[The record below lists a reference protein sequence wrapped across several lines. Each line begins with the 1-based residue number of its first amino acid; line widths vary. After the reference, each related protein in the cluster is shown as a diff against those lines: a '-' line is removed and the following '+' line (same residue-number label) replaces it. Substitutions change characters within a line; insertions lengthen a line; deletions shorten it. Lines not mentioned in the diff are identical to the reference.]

1 MVAILN
7 RVDVVVGGVMLMDG
21 SVNFLYSSSKISVS
35 KPLWALVRRMFF
47 LGYFAKSY
55 LRPIGSLLFA

>member
-1 MVAILN
+1 M
-7 RVDVVVGGVMLMDG
+7 VVGWVMLMDV

-35 KPLWALVRRMFF
+35 EPLWALVRRMFF

-55 LRPIGSLLFA
+55 LRPIGSLLLA